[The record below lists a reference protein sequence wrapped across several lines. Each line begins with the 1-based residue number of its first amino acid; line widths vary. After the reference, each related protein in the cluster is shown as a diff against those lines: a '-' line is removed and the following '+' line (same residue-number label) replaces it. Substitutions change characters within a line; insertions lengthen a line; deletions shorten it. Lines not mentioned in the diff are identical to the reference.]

1 MFAVHYSGKWLQ
13 ILESNFWSVADSEN
27 KSEASGWNGTKM
39 CSPRI
44 MHGRFSIRR
53 SSLFQFEQ
61 TADEPLQMLS
71 LTM

>member
-1 MFAVHYSGKWLQ
+1 MFATHYSGKWLH

-44 MHGRFSIRR
+44 MHIHGRLSIRSR
-53 SSLFQFEQ
+53 SLWQFEQ
-61 TADEPLQMLS
+61 TAD
-71 LTM
+71 